1 MLLAD
6 VLLAASAYLLAN
18 LFRFEGNI
26 PAQYLALIWRAL
38 PLLVTIQAAAF
49 IGFGLYRGVW
59 AYASISDLVMI
70 LKAATAGSA
79 GFFVALLLK
88 GLQGHSRGVIL
99 IDWLIL
105 IFLVGGVRLALRL
118 YRTFVS
124 QRTAGRKRVL
134 VLGAGD
140 AGEMIV
146 REMLFNGRLRYNP
159 VGFLDDDPKKNGL
172 GIHGIPVLGRIE
184 DVRRISVE
192 TGVEEVIIAMPSAGR
207 QTMRRIFDHCR
218 QAGLAMKTMPALGSL
233 LAGTVKISDL
243 HEVHLEDLLRREP
256 ARLDLSLIRAY
267 LQGRRVLVT
276 GAGGSIG
283 SEICR
288 QVAVCDPA
296 LLIMLDK
303 GENALFEI
311 DAELAE
317 ASPRLA
323 RLPRL
328 VNIIHAHKLQEV
340 FSRHRPE
347 VVFHAAAYNH
357 VPLMEGHTDEAIL
370 NNVRG
375 TRTLVEMAIAH
386 RTRTCVLISTDKAVN
401 PTNIMGASKRAVER
415 YLQSLASDPCHGDTI
430 LCAVRFGNV
439 LGSSGSV
446 VPTFKRKIERGGP
459 ITITHPDMTR
469 YFMTIQEAVQL
480 VLRAATLARG
490 GEIFVLDMGEPVK
503 IADMARDMVRLSGL
517 EPDVDIEFRITG
529 LRPGEK
535 LFEGLWYH
543 TETVT
548 QTVQDKLLVINGQ
561 EPRDYLTLLPQ
572 VFELERRA
580 IVGDTLGAVQA
591 LRGVVPEYQPS
602 SPGLLVRPRVLVA
615 EDDPASRETIQEIL
629 RDAYDVIPVGDG
641 AGAIAEARRTAPDL
655 ILLDLK
661 KSGVNGASACQALK
675 ADPRTK
681 KTPILLMSGAGTM
694 AELVNATGMGADDYL
709 SKPFNAD
716 ELKARVQMLLR
727 KEKGNG
733 SEILSRTS
741 KFNGET
747 KGGS

>member
-1 MLLAD
+1 
-6 VLLAASAYLLAN
+6 
-18 LFRFEGNI
+18 
-26 PAQYLALIWRAL
+26 
-38 PLLVTIQAAAF
+38 
-49 IGFGLYRGVW
+49 
-59 AYASISDLVMI
+59 
-70 LKAATAGSA
+70 
-79 GFFVALLLK
+79 
-88 GLQGHSRGVIL
+88 
-99 IDWLIL
+99 
-105 IFLVGGVRLALRL
+105 
-118 YRTFVS
+118 
-124 QRTAGRKRVL
+124 
-134 VLGAGD
+134 
-140 AGEMIV
+140 
-146 REMLFNGRLRYNP
+146 
-159 VGFLDDDPKKNGL
+159 
-172 GIHGIPVLGRIE
+172 
-184 DVRRISVE
+184 
-192 TGVEEVIIAMPSAGR
+192 
-207 QTMRRIFDHCR
+207 
-218 QAGLAMKTMPALGSL
+218 
-233 LAGTVKISDL
+233 
-243 HEVHLEDLLRREP
+243 
-256 ARLDLSLIRAY
+256 
-267 LQGRRVLVT
+267 
-276 GAGGSIG
+276 
-283 SEICR
+283 
-288 QVAVCDPA
+288 
-296 LLIMLDK
+296 
-303 GENALFEI
+303 
-311 DAELAE
+311 
-317 ASPRLA
+317 
-323 RLPRL
+323 
-328 VNIIHAHKLQEV
+328 
-340 FSRHRPE
+340 
-347 VVFHAAAYNH
+347 
-357 VPLMEGHTDEAIL
+357 
-370 NNVRG
+370 
-375 TRTLVEMAIAH
+375 
-386 RTRTCVLISTDKAVN
+386 
-401 PTNIMGASKRAVER
+401 
-415 YLQSLASDPCHGDTI
+415 
-430 LCAVRFGNV
+430 
-439 LGSSGSV
+439 
-446 VPTFKRKIERGGP
+446 
-459 ITITHPDMTR
+459 
-469 YFMTIQEAVQL
+469 
-480 VLRAATLARG
+480 
-490 GEIFVLDMGEPVK
+490 MGEPVK

-733 SEILSRTS
+733 SEIPSRTS